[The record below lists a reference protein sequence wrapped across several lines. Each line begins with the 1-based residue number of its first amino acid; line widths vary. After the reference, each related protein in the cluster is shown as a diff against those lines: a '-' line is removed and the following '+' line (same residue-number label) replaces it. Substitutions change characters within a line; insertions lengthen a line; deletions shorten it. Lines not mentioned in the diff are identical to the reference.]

1 MVFPLT
7 GFCQLKTR
15 VAPAAVFR
23 NMASLAGHVFARLKA
38 GIIVA
43 GVTGAILLVMLS
55 FFFRE
60 AAALTVVD
68 QAGRVIK
75 VDKPFS
81 RIISLYGA
89 HTENL
94 SFLGLDREIMGV
106 ARSDSHDKRFSSKP
120 WFSFHD
126 DPEKFLGARP
136 DLVLVRPMIERGYPG
151 LIRRLERSGI
161 TVASLQPA
169 TVEEMYGYW
178 LALGTL
184 SGREKRAAGMVAD
197 FQRQVAFYR
206 SLTQGMTSKKR
217 VYFEAIHSRMKT
229 FTPGSMAL
237 FALEAAGGI
246 NVAGDARS
254 SRGTNI
260 GNYGKERILSHG
272 KEIDVFLAQQGVM
285 NPVSR
290 EMIKNEPGFGI
301 IKAVRNNQVYL
312 IDEMIVS
319 RPGFR
324 LLQGIRTIGEILY
337 PELFGAL
344 AE

>member
-1 MVFPLT
+1 MAFPLT
-7 GFCQLKTR
+7 GFFQLLFGVLCLLSTE
-15 VAPAAVFR
+15 AGAVT
-23 NMASLAGHVFARLKA
+23 L
-38 GIIVA
+38 
-43 GVTGAILLVMLS
+43 
-55 FFFRE
+55 
-60 AAALTVVD
+60 VD
-68 QAGRVIK
+68 QGGRSIS
-75 VDKPFS
+75 VDKPFA

-94 SFLGLDREIMGV
+94 SFLGLDREIIGV
-106 ARSDSHDKRFSSKP
+106 SRSDSHDKRFSSKP
-120 WFSFHD
+120 WFSYHD

-151 LIRRLERSGI
+151 LIQRLERSGI

-178 LALGTL
+178 VALGIL
-184 SGREKRAAGMVAD
+184 SGKEERAARMVAD
-197 FQRQVAFYR
+197 FQHQVAVYR
-206 SLTQGMTSKKR
+206 GLTQGVTPKKR

-246 NVAGDARS
+246 NVAGDALS

-285 NPVSR
+285 NPVTR

-312 IDEMIVS
+312 VDEMIVS

-337 PELFGAL
+337 PERFGAL

>member
-1 MVFPLT
+1 MVFPWM
-7 GFCQLKTR
+7 GRC
-15 VAPAAVFR
+15 
-23 NMASLAGHVFARLKA
+23 SGVFAQFNVRTTLP
-38 GIIVA
+38 
-43 GVTGAILLVMLS
+43 GVPLLILLLVFCFLS
-55 FFFRE
+55 TE
-60 AAALTVVD
+60 AGALTLVD
-68 QAGRVIK
+68 QAGRRIK

-94 SFLGLDREIMGV
+94 SFLGLDREIIGV
-106 ARSDSHDKRFSSKP
+106 SRSDSHDKRFSSKP

-136 DLVLVRPMIERGYPG
+136 DLVLLRPMVERGYPA
-151 LIRRLERSGI
+151 LIQRLERSGI

-169 TVEEMYGYW
+169 TVEEMYDYW
-178 LALGTL
+178 IALGTL
-184 SGREKRAAGMVAD
+184 SGRDERAARMVAD

-206 SLTQGMTSKKR
+206 SLTQGVEPKKR

-237 FALEAAGGI
+237 FALEVAGGI

-272 KEIDVFLAQQGVM
+272 REIDVFLAQQGVM
-285 NPVSR
+285 NQVSLA
-290 EMIKNEPGFGI
+290 MIKAEPGFGI
-301 IKAVRNNQVYL
+301 IKAVRNNQIYL

-337 PELFGAL
+337 PELFGQL

>member
-7 GFCQLKTR
+7 GR
-15 VAPAAVFR
+15 
-23 NMASLAGHVFARLKA
+23 FARMILGVVLCFLSTTA
-38 GIIVA
+38 GA
-43 GVTGAILLVMLS
+43 G
-55 FFFRE
+55 
-60 AAALTVVD
+60 TVVD
-68 QAGRVIK
+68 QGGRTIV

-94 SFLGLDREIMGV
+94 SFLGLDREIIGV

-120 WFSFHD
+120 WFSYHD

-169 TVEEMYGYW
+169 TVEEMYDYW
-178 LALGTL
+178 LSLGSLT
-184 SGREKRAAGMVAD
+184 GQDGRAAGMVAD

-206 SLTQGMTSKKR
+206 SLTQGVTPKKR

-229 FTPGSMAL
+229 FTPGSVAL

-246 NVAGDARS
+246 NVAGDAVS

-285 NPVSR
+285 NQVTLG
-290 EMIKNEPGFGI
+290 MIKNEPGFGI
-301 IKAVRNNQVYL
+301 IKAVRNDQVYL

>member
-1 MVFPLT
+1 MFPLKART
-7 GFCQLKTR
+7 IVVGI
-15 VAPAAVFR
+15 AG
-23 NMASLAGHVFARLKA
+23 ASLV
-38 GIIVA
+38 
-43 GVTGAILLVMLS
+43 VMLS
-55 FFFRE
+55 FLST
-60 AAALTVVD
+60 AAAGLSLVD
-68 QAGRVIK
+68 QAGRTIT

-94 SFLGLDREIMGV
+94 RFLGLDREIIGV

-120 WFSFHD
+120 WFSYHD

-136 DLVLVRPMIERGYPG
+136 DLVLVRPMIELGYPG
-151 LIRRLERSGI
+151 LIKRLERSGI

-169 TVEEMYGYW
+169 TVEEMYDYW
-178 LALGTL
+178 IALGTL
-184 SGREKRAAGMVAD
+184 SGRETRAAKMVAD

-206 SLTQGMTSKKR
+206 SLTQGVTSKKR

-246 NVAGDARS
+246 NVAGDASS

-285 NPVSR
+285 NQVSLG
-290 EMIKNEPGFGI
+290 MIKDEPGFGI

-337 PELFGAL
+337 PELFGNL

>member
-1 MVFPLT
+1 MTGVFHVKARTLLT
-7 GFCQLKTR
+7 GITGFVLLGVLCLLSTE
-15 VAPAAVFR
+15 AGAVT
-23 NMASLAGHVFARLKA
+23 L
-38 GIIVA
+38 
-43 GVTGAILLVMLS
+43 
-55 FFFRE
+55 
-60 AAALTVVD
+60 VD
-68 QAGRVIK
+68 QGGRHIT
-75 VDKPFS
+75 VDKPFT

-94 SFLGLDREIMGV
+94 SFLGLDREILGV
-106 ARSDSHDKRFSSKP
+106 SRSDSHDKRFSSKP
-120 WFSFHD
+120 WFTYHD

-151 LIRRLERSGI
+151 LIQRLERSGI

-178 LALGTL
+178 IALGIL
-184 SGREKRAAGMVAD
+184 SGREERAARMVAD
-197 FQRQVAFYR
+197 FQHQVAVYR
-206 SLTQGMTSKKR
+206 GLTRGVTPKKR

-246 NVAGDARS
+246 NVAGDALS

-312 IDEMIVS
+312 VDEMIVS

-337 PELFGAL
+337 PERFGAL